1 IDRATSDLADGLRD
15 ADFVLLATPVRAIEE
30 LLAQAWD
37 AIPANAIVTD
47 VGSSKAAI
55 VRTADSLARGRRLA
69 FVGSHPM
76 AGSEKS
82 GYGVS
87 RARLFENALFVVT
100 PTRACEPGAVQTVTA
115 CWARLGARVTTRQ
128 PGAHGLAVAPVRPQP

>member
-1 IDRATSDLADGLRD
+1 AREGPAHGPGSQARVIRRLAVIGVGLLGGSVAKAARARGIAREVIGIGRDANRLQAAVDEGAIDRATSDLADGLRD

-55 VRTADSLARGRRLA
+55 VRTADSLARG
-69 FVGSHPM
+69 
-76 AGSEKS
+76 
-82 GYGVS
+82 
-87 RARLFENALFVVT
+87 
-100 PTRACEPGAVQTVTA
+100 
-115 CWARLGARVTTRQ
+115 
-128 PGAHGLAVAPVRPQP
+128 